1 MYKKGDKILIKSMQ
15 DEPNYTGRI
24 GIITRVDDIGQL
36 YETWGSLAVVPSE
49 DEFVILEKLE
59 KVDKYKEA

>member
-1 MYKKGDKILIKSMQ
+1 MQ
-15 DEPNYTGRI
+15 DEPNYNGRI
-24 GIITRVDDIGQL
+24 GIITRIDDIGQL
-36 YETWGSLAVVPSE
+36 HGTWGSLAVVPSE